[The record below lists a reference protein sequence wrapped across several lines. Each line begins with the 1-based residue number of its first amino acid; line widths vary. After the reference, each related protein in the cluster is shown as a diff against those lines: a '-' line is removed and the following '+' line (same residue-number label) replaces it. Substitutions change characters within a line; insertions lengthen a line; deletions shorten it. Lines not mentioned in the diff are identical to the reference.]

1 MFKVFKY
8 SFIDLARN
16 RWTIAYFS
24 FFFLISAGL
33 LFMSGD
39 STKTLA
45 SMMNI
50 IILLIPLISLMFSL
64 MYFYQ
69 VLEYIELL
77 LSMPLSRRSVW
88 AGYWAGAST
97 ALTLSFFMGA
107 GLPVVLFGI
116 AISWKAWLVLLSL
129 GCTLTVL
136 FVSMAGWLALMFDSR
151 LKGFGAALFVWLF
164 LAIIYDGLFLVALI
178 VFSDYPL
185 ENFAIAAILFNPI
198 DMARVLMIF
207 QLDFSALMGYTG
219 AVFEKFFG
227 KNSGSLL
234 ILLVFFAWL
243 AAIIALIM
251 RRIKKKDF

>member
-8 SFIDLARN
+8 SFIDLVRN
-16 RWTIAYFS
+16 RWTIAYFL
-24 FFFLISAGL
+24 FFFLISSGL
-33 LFMSGD
+33 IFLSGD

-88 AGYWAGAST
+88 AGYWAGACL
-97 ALTLSFFMGA
+97 ALSLSFLLGA
-107 GLPVVLFGI
+107 GLPVLFFGI
-116 AISWKAWLVLLSL
+116 SFSWKAWSVLLLL
-129 GCTLTVL
+129 GCVLTIL
-136 FVSMAGWLALMFDSR
+136 FVSIAGWLALRFENR

-164 LAIIYDGLFLVALI
+164 LAVIYDGLFLAALLA
-178 VFSDYPL
+178 FSNFPL
-185 ENFAIAAILFNPI
+185 ENFAIVAILFNPI

-227 KNSGSLL
+227 ESSGSFLIVLVFVSWFLL
-234 ILLVFFAWL
+234 IL
-243 AAIIALIM
+243 ALM
-251 RRIKKKDF
+251 NRRIKKKDF

>member
-8 SFIDLARN
+8 SFIDLVRN
-16 RWTIAYFS
+16 RWTIAYFL
-24 FFFLISAGL
+24 FFALISSGL
-33 LFMSGD
+33 IFMSGD

-50 IILLIPLISLMFSL
+50 IILLIPLISIMFSL

-88 AGYWAGAST
+88 AGYWAAACL
-97 ALTLSFFMGA
+97 ALSLSFVLGA
-107 GLPVVLFGI
+107 GLPVLLMGVSF
-116 AISWKAWLVLLSL
+116 SWKAWGILLLLGVLL
-129 GCTLTVL
+129 TIL
-136 FVSMAGWLALMFDSR
+136 FVSIAGWLALRFENR
-151 LKGFGAALFVWLF
+151 LKGFGVSLFVWLF
-164 LAIIYDGLFLVALI
+164 LAVIYDGIFLAALL
-178 VFSDYPL
+178 VFSNFPL

-227 KNSGSLL
+227 ESTGSLL
-234 ILLVFFAWL
+234 IVLVFVSWFL
-243 AAIIALIM
+243 LILGLM
-251 RRIKKKDF
+251 NRRIIKKDF